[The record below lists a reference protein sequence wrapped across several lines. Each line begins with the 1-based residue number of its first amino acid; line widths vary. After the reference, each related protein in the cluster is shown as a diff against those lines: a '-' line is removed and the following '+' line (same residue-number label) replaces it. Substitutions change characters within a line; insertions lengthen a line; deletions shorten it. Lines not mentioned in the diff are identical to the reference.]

1 MSKPY
6 LVIKIGGK
14 PAANLVRLFGLL
26 EEILSVQKDYS
37 PILIHGGGAE
47 VTELGKKLGLEA
59 NFVNG
64 IRMTTPDEMD
74 VVDMVLGGLMNT
86 RVLRQGRKAGLRVVG
101 ISGVD
106 GGLWTAES
114 IGPDPKGTP
123 NRTGRILQQDP
134 SLIYSL
140 CALGFVP
147 IMSSIAT
154 DAQGLGLNI
163 NADDGALALAE
174 SLKAKYLVFISDI
187 PGVLKDKQVIPILT
201 PRSIEEEI
209 AQGII
214 QGGMIPKVR
223 AAASAL
229 EQGVGAVSI
238 GNFEKVGDLAALI
251 QGTRGTLV
259 RPSAD

>member
-1 MSKPY
+1 MKKPY

-14 PAANLVRLFGLL
+14 PAASLDRLFDLL
-26 EEILSVQKDYS
+26 KEILVVQKDYS
-37 PILIHGGGAE
+37 PILVHGGGAE

-59 NFVNG
+59 RFVDG
-64 IRMTTPDEMD
+64 IRMTTPAEMD

-106 GGLWTAES
+106 GNLWTAES
-114 IGPDPKGTP
+114 IDPDPSGTP
-123 NRTGRILQQDP
+123 NRTGRIIEQDP
-134 SLIYSL
+134 TLVHSL
-140 CALGFVP
+140 CDQGFVP

-154 DAQGLGLNI
+154 DGQGLGLNI

-174 SLKAKYLVFISDI
+174 SLEAKYLIFISDI
-187 PGVLKDKQVIPILT
+187 PGVLKDNQVIPVLT
-201 PRSIEEEI
+201 PQSIEEEI
-209 AQGII
+209 SQGVI

-223 AAASAL
+223 AASSAL
-229 EQGVGAVSI
+229 KQGVGAVSI
-238 GNFEKVGDLAALI
+238 GDFENVGDLRALI

-259 RPSAD
+259 RPSEN